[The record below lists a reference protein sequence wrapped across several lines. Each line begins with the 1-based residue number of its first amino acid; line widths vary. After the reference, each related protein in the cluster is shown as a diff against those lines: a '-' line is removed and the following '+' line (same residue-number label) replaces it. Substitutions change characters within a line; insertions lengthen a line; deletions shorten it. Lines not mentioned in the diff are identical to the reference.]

1 MTQSNQTAR
10 STSPSDGKAI
20 NRIRMRLE
28 AGEAAVGAFLQL
40 GSTEIVEI
48 AGEVG
53 YDFVVI
59 DCEHGA
65 FGLETAVQLIRTAE
79 AAGTMP
85 IVRVAGGTLKELGQF
100 LDAGAMGLLVPQI
113 ASAEQARAV
122 VSASKYRTEKFPA
135 GTRGACPSVR
145 STRYG
150 SPAWAE
156 HATRSNR
163 DCAVWLLVESAE
175 GMDNLPQI
183 LDVPGIDGIQFGE
196 FDLAVSMGCDGD
208 RSHPAVL
215 AKLEGAIELVRSRG
229 IDVICF
235 LDGWDRAAAA
245 ASRERLAAKG
255 CRILL
260 GAVDARIVFNVFRD
274 RCDAARHGAHSL
286 KGV

>member
-1 MTQSNQTAR
+1 M
-10 STSPSDGKAI
+10 
-20 NRIRMRLE
+20 
-28 AGEAAVGAFLQL
+28 GAFLQL
-40 GSTEIVEI
+40 GSTGIAEI

-65 FGLETAVQLIRTAE
+65 FGFDTAVQLIRTAE

-113 ASAEQARAV
+113 ASAEQAQAV
-122 VSASKYRTEKFPA
+122 VAASKYRTEKYPL

-145 STRYG
+145 STRYS
-150 SPAWAE
+150 SPGWAE
-156 HATRSNR
+156 HATRANR

-175 GMDNLPQI
+175 GMDNLSEI

-215 AKLEGAIELVRSRG
+215 AKLEGAMELVRSRG
-229 IDVICF
+229 IEVVCF
-235 LDGWDRAAAA
+235 LDGWEPAAAA

-255 CRILL
+255 CRIFL

-274 RCDAARHGAHSL
+274 MCAAARRGA
-286 KGV
+286 VRIP